1 MPGIPEHLLRRSAE
15 AKARATG
22 RPVEEILAELIAE
35 AEEAAEDRTEA
46 AARREAEAEAAT
58 AADPEAPTAEAAEEA
73 ATEPA
78 AGPAADEPA
87 PEPAA
92 APAEPAAAPAAAA
105 TAGLPEHLLRRSAEA
120 KARATGRP
128 VEEILAEMQG
138 GAPAAPA
145 APAPAAEEPAASPT
159 PEPEPEPAAPPAPQ
173 PAPAAEQ
180 PAAPEP
186 APEPVP
192 AAAAAGTL
200 APWDLPDVPEH
211 LIARSR
217 AARAKADGLTAA
229 PAASTGGA
237 AAPAAAAAAATA
249 TAPQPA
255 GPPAIPEGVRT
266 QRLLTV
272 VKAGAIQQV
281 KSEPTDKVNTWPHL
295 IAAEFVA
302 LLVVTAALTIFSV
315 FVDAPL
321 LELANFN
328 EQPNPSKA
336 PWYFLGLQELLS
348 YFDPQVAGVLIP
360 GLGLAGLAAIPY
372 VDRNPST
379 RPADRKLAIM
389 VFTFFMM
396 GSALLTIWGSFYRG
410 PGFNFTFPWNDGLFF
425 DF

>member
-58 AADPEAPTAEAAEEA
+58 AADPEAPAAEAAEEA
-73 ATEPA
+73 APEPAPEPA
-78 AGPAADEPA
+78 AAPA
-87 PEPAA
+87 EPAA

-159 PEPEPEPAAPPAPQ
+159 PEPE
-173 PAPAAEQ
+173 
-180 PAAPEP
+180 
-186 APEPVP
+186 PEPVP

-321 LELANFN
+321 LELANIN